1 MFYFSNIFCWFT
13 FHAIEGPDVNNA
25 LKRSDSC
32 NTYASAKLE

>member
-25 LKRSDSC
+25 LKKIGQLILKV
-32 NTYASAKLE
+32 YFWL